1 MSSLE
6 GRHRLQSTKFP
17 VAAARAWKGYG
28 QVADTAFCCRRFADT
43 AFRRRAFRRF
53 GVSPTRRF
61 AARRFAAAAF
71 RCRRFADA
79 AFRRR
84 SFRRRG
90 VSPTHRFADAALRRT
105 PFRRR
110 GGVSPISLFTAWRFT
125 DASPH
130 DISPR
135 TARSSGLKDRRGL

>member
-1 MSSLE
+1 MVTPE
-6 GRHRLQSTKFP
+6 TEVGR
-17 VAAARAWKGYG
+17 VM
-28 QVADTAFCCRRFADT
+28 DN
-43 AFRRRAFRRF
+43 
-53 GVSPTRRF
+53 SPTRRF
-61 AARRFAAAAF
+61 VAGA
-71 RCRRFADA
+71 
-79 AFRRR
+79 
-84 SFRRRG
+84 
-90 VSPTHRFADAALRRT
+90 SPTQRFADAALRRT